1 MRNTWIALVI
11 GAVVFTAAPAW
22 GQGQQPAG
30 AAAAAP
36 QQQSSDSG
44 DKFTLEG
51 EAALWTVAIRPD
63 KTADFERV
71 LVRLREA
78 LMKSDKPERRQ
89 QAEGWVVLR
98 LTTPLPDGNV
108 AYVHDVRPVVK
119 DADYSVMRILYEA
132 FPNERQEL
140 YELYRG
146 AFVRNVSLAT
156 GTVVLDPRG
165 AASGHPANQPDTSTP
180 PASTP
185 PASTAPPST
194 PPPSTPPPSTPPSTP
209 AR

>member
-1 MRNTWIALVI
+1 MRKTWTALVI
-11 GAVVFTAAPAW
+11 GAVLFTAAPAW
-22 GQGQQPAG
+22 SQGQQPPAG
-30 AAAAAP
+30 GASAAA

-44 DKFTLEG
+44 DKFTLGG

-71 LVRLREA
+71 LDRLREA

-132 FPNERQEL
+132 FPEEGQKL

-146 AFVRNVSLAT
+146 AFVRNVSLAA
-156 GTVVLDPRG
+156 GSVVLDAG
-165 AASGHPANQPDTSTP
+165 SAAASAPAAPDATAPAHPAPPAPAPPSESTP
-180 PASTP
+180 PA
-185 PASTAPPST
+185 
-194 PPPSTPPPSTPPSTP
+194 
-209 AR
+209 R